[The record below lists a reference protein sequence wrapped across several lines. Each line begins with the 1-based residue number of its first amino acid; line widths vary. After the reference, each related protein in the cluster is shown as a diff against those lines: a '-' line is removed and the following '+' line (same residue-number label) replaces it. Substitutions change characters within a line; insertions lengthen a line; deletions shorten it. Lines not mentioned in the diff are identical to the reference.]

1 MRILNIMPR
10 TSTKL
15 CAHKFGFWLNVMKK
29 RAERIIY
36 MANLQV
42 STVFF
47 ASFCGT
53 PTGKPYLAAN
63 SALGSRNASGMS
75 WSGRL

>member
-1 MRILNIMPR
+1 M
-10 TSTKL
+10 
-15 CAHKFGFWLNVMKK
+15 MKK

-36 MANLQV
+36 VANLQV
-42 STVFF
+42 RTVFF

-63 SALGSRNASGMS
+63 SSLGSRNASGMS
-75 WSGRL
+75 